1 MNSSDL
7 SELLQISNGKESI
20 KMKRQD
26 IQQKVE
32 SVVLESYEEMYRLA
46 YSYVRNEQDA
56 MDIVQESVY
65 KCIRH
70 AGKIKQEAYIHTWV
84 WRVVINTALD
94 FKRMRA
100 REQAWDS
107 WEEVSLVQ
115 AEQEYDVIDAL
126 GILKERERTMLIL
139 YYFDGFQLEEIA
151 DMMEMNIS
159 TIKSTLYRSLK
170 KLRVEMVEGGTVS

>member
-1 MNSSDL
+1 
-7 SELLQISNGKESI
+7 
-20 KMKRQD
+20 MKRQD

-70 AGKIKQEAYIHTWV
+70 AGKIKEEAYIHTWV

-100 REQAWDS
+100 REQSWDS
-107 WEEVSLVQ
+107 LEDICFIQTEK
-115 AEQEYDVIDAL
+115 EYDVIDAL

-139 YYFDGFQLEEIA
+139 YYFEGFKLEEIA
-151 DMMEMNIS
+151 EMMEININ

-170 KLRVEMVEGGTVS
+170 KLRIEMAEGGAV